1 MIYPVKDG
9 EDSGVTIKANDK
21 EFKPTEVNVSFFYE
35 TLSGKVKFNEND
47 FSFLKKGSLAVSYEP
62 AGLVVEYPAANR
74 VRIKADESSKDFKL
88 TIRGFD
94 ANRDLRVIARSEDL
108 KEDGDGA

>member
-1 MIYPVKDG
+1 MSRPG
-9 EDSGVTIKANDK
+9 
-21 EFKPTEVNVSFFYE
+21 
-35 TLSGKVKFNEND
+35 LSLNIRQLTG
-47 FSFLKKGSLAVSYEP
+47 
-62 AGLVVEYPAANR
+62 

>member
-1 MIYPVKDG
+1 
-9 EDSGVTIKANDK
+9 
-21 EFKPTEVNVSFFYE
+21 VSFFYE

-47 FSFLKKGSLAVSYEP
+47 FSFLKKGSLDVSYEP
-62 AGLVVEYPAANR
+62 AGLIVEYPAANR
-74 VRIKADESSKDFKL
+74 VRIKSDESSKDFKL